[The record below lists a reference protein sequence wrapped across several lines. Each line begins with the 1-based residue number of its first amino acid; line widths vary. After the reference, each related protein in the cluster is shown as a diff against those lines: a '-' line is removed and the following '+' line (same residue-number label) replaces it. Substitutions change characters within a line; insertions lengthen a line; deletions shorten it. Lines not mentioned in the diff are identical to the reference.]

1 MNIIARQ
8 PRNLPRFGY
17 QEMAEGARFGNPTCS
32 ETIGPDLPSSFRSES
47 LTEESEVEEEPIKHD
62 RTR

>member
-1 MNIIARQ
+1 
-8 PRNLPRFGY
+8 
-17 QEMAEGARFGNPTCS
+17 MAEGARFENPTCS

-47 LTEESEVEEEPIKHD
+47 LAEESEVEAEPVKHD